1 MTETY
6 TDLNLS
12 PRILLG
18 PGPST
23 IHPRVLKAMTT
34 SAVGYLDPEFFALMD
49 ETVSLLRAVFQTQN
63 ELTLPISGTGSAGM
77 EAALCNFVEPDDEVL
92 VCING
97 FFGQRMADMASRY
110 GAQVTLLEKS
120 WGEVFT
126 PDEIEAAM
134 QAKSFKLVT
143 LVHAETSTGALQP
156 MAGIADVVHRHGALL
171 VLDCVTSL
179 GGVPV
184 TIDAWG
190 VDVAYSGTQKCL
202 SCPPGLAP
210 LTVGPRAMEVLGQ
223 RKTKVANWYLDLNG
237 LIKYWGS
244 ERAYHH
250 TVSCSL
256 IYGLREGLR
265 VVIEEGLE
273 ARFARH
279 RANAEQLWGGL
290 EGLDLTMHVPSEH
303 RLPTLTTVR
312 IPGWLDEAQ
321 VRAQLR
327 DDYNIEI
334 AGGFGPLK
342 GLIWRIG
349 LMGFSS
355 RRENVTL
362 LLGAL
367 REILASEDLSS

>member
-23 IHPRVLKAMTT
+23 IHPRVLRAMATP
-34 SAVGYLDPEFFALMD
+34 AVGYLDPEFFALMD
-49 ETVSLLRAVFQTQN
+49 ETVALLRAVFQTQN

-77 EAALCNFVEPDDEVL
+77 EAALCNFLEPGDEVL
-92 VCING
+92 VCVNG
-97 FFGQRMADMASRY
+97 FFGQRIADMASRY
-110 GAQVTLLEKS
+110 GAQATLLERS

-134 QAKSFKLVT
+134 QDKSFKLVT

-156 MAGIADVVHRHGALL
+156 MEGIADVVHRHGALL

-179 GGVPV
+179 GGAPV
-184 TIDAWG
+184 TIDAWD

-210 LTVGPRAMEVLGQ
+210 LTVSPRAAEVLGQ
-223 RKTKVANWYLDLNG
+223 RKTRVANWYLDLNG

-265 VVIEEGLE
+265 VVMEEGLE

-279 RANAEQLWGGL
+279 RANAEQLWAGL
-290 EGLDLTMHVPSEH
+290 EALDLTMHVPPEH

-312 IPGWLDEAQ
+312 IPRWIDETQ

-362 LLGAL
+362 LLAAL
-367 REILASEDLSS
+367 REILAS

>member
-1 MTETY
+1 MTEIY

-23 IHPRVLKAMTT
+23 IHPRVLKAMAT

-49 ETVSLLRAVFQTQN
+49 ETVALLRAVFQTQN

-77 EAALCNFVEPDDEVL
+77 EAALCNFVEPGDEVL
-92 VCING
+92 VCVNG

-110 GAQVTLLEKS
+110 GALVTLLEKS

-126 PDEIEAAM
+126 SDEIEAAM
-134 QAKSFKLVT
+134 QDKSFKLVT

-156 MAGIADVVHRHGALL
+156 MEGIADVVHRHGALL

-184 TIDAWG
+184 TIDAWD
-190 VDVAYSGTQKCL
+190 VDVAHSGTQKCL

-210 LTVGPRAMEVLGQ
+210 LTVSPRATEVLGQ

-237 LIKYWGS
+237 LTKYWGS

-265 VVIEEGLE
+265 VAMEEGLE

-279 RANAEQLWGGL
+279 RANAAQLWAGL
-290 EGLDLTMHVPSEH
+290 EALDLTMHVPPEH
-303 RLPTLTTVR
+303 RLPALTTVR
-312 IPGWLDEAQ
+312 IPNWLDEAQ

-362 LLGAL
+362 LLAAL
-367 REILASEDLSS
+367 REILASEGQTL

>member
-23 IHPRVLKAMTT
+23 IHPRVLKAMAT

-49 ETVSLLRAVFQTQN
+49 ETVALLRAVFQTQN

-77 EAALCNFVEPDDEVL
+77 EAALCNFVEPGDEVL
-92 VCING
+92 VCVNG

-134 QAKSFKLVT
+134 QDKSFKLVT

-156 MAGIADVVHRHGALL
+156 MEGIADVVHRYGALL

-184 TIDAWG
+184 TIDAWD
-190 VDVAYSGTQKCL
+190 VDVAHSGTQKCL

-210 LTVGPRAMEVLGQ
+210 LTVSPRAVEVLGQ
-223 RKTKVANWYLDLNG
+223 RKTKVGNWYLDLNG
-237 LIKYWGS
+237 LTKYWGS

-256 IYGLREGLR
+256 VYGLREGLR
-265 VVIEEGLE
+265 VVMEEGLE

-279 RANAEQLWGGL
+279 RANAEQLWAGL
-290 EGLDLTMHVPSEH
+290 ETLDLTMHVPPEH
-303 RLPTLTTVR
+303 RLPALTTVR
-312 IPGWLDEAQ
+312 IPSWLDEAQ

-362 LLGAL
+362 LLAAL
-367 REILASEDLSS
+367 REILASEDQTL